1 MTSPRILIMDEPTR
15 GVDVGAKSE
24 IYGYCNELARQGM
37 AILLISSD
45 LPEVMGM
52 SDRVLVVRQGRI
64 VAEHDRREA
73 EAEEIMAEMFGL
85 PGGEKKEDK

>member
-1 MTSPRILIMDEPTR
+1 M
-15 GVDVGAKSE
+15 
-24 IYGYCNELARQGM
+24 
-37 AILLISSD
+37 LISSD